1 MSKEI
6 NNYLLTSGIIFLLIA
21 LIHLFRIIFQWEVI
35 LNGKGISIYVSYI
48 GFIIGAI
55 LTYYAFK
62 LKK

>member
-35 LNGKGISIYVSYI
+35 FNGKEIPLYVSYI

-62 LKK
+62 LRK